1 MPSKND
7 SSSATENDRSASTTH
22 EVDISWGTER
32 HPEGPGED
40 QIRQWLVQSLN
51 TLQQP
56 ASSVSVRV
64 VPTEEM
70 TALNHQYREKSEP
83 TNVLSF
89 EDGLTDEDGR
99 VFLGDIVLCHHV
111 VYEESQQYRKS
122 LLSRYAHMLIHGLL
136 HLLGYDHVRDDDRTR
151 MESVETE
158 LMQRQG
164 FDDPYEV
171 AEHG

>member
-7 SSSATENDRSASTTH
+7 SSSVAENGQSASTSH
-22 EVDISWGTER
+22 EVDISWGTDR

-40 QIRQWLVQSLN
+40 EIRQWIDQSLS

-56 ASSVSVRV
+56 ASSVSVRI

-70 TALNHQYREKSEP
+70 TTLNHQYREKSEP

-111 VYEESQQYRKS
+111 VYEESRKYQKS
-122 LLSRYAHMLIHGLL
+122 LPGRYAHMLIHGLL
-136 HLLGYDHVRDDDRTR
+136 HLLGYDHQQDDDRDR